1 MRRLPGGRA
10 FWEGQGLQGP
20 SVAAC
25 SGNGSEQ
32 VSRAGEDGVPVS
44 HGPDWAL
51 APEGGRKA
59 KEALGRGAEWTRTV
73 VEAERAGRPSDSA
86 HVAGSAR

>member
-1 MRRLPGGRA
+1 M
-10 FWEGQGLQGP
+10 
-20 SVAAC
+20 AAC

-59 KEALGRGAEWTRTV
+59 KEALGRGAERTRRTV

-86 HVAGSAR
+86 LVAGSAR